1 MFYVQKKNFM
11 LQEKLINKIQKEK
24 IKNPDL
30 IKKVGIKLLPKINKR
45 LNKCYKKLI
54 LLDMLLE
61 TLYGV
66 DSQIYINWHDN
77 LNILSIDRD
86 RK

>member
-45 LNKCYKKLI
+45 LNKFYKNLI